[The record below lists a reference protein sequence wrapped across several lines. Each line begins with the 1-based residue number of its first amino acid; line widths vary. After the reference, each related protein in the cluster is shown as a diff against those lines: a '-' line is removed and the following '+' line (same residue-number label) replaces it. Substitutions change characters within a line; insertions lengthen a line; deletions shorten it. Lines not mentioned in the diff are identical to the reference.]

1 MSSFPLSPP
10 PGKLPSNFYQEF
22 LDDESNFDDFN
33 SSLNISFKAATI
45 QLAQASLLKL
55 GALAAVHPFESM
67 RILRQ
72 VQYGTAV
79 DATEPGGF
87 FDSENE
93 PGINQS
99 EHSKFA
105 DSGTSNDADD

>member
-72 VQYGTAV
+72 VQHGTAV
-79 DATEPGGF
+79 DAAEPGGF
-87 FDSENE
+87 FDSGNE
-93 PGINQS
+93 PGLSQS